1 MFMCSRDVTFWI
13 IFKIIKMFSRH
24 KKLQKGHRGL
34 YQMFQ
39 LEIVPNSSR
48 RSFGVWSCL
57 YSPGRNCSSCVF
69 EEAGFSQINIAG

>member
-39 LEIVPNSSR
+39 LEIVPYKD
-48 RSFGVWSCL
+48 GHLV
-57 YSPGRNCSSCVF
+57 P
-69 EEAGFSQINIAG
+69 

>member
-39 LEIVPNSSR
+39 LESVPYS
-48 RSFGVWSCL
+48 SFGTLSCL
-57 YSPGRNCSSCVF
+57 DIPGRNIR
-69 EEAGFSQINIAG
+69 GFNLPRETPM